1 MNVNQDI
8 ETVSQLNR
16 EKKAILLGEK
26 FLEKSDYLGNYYNA
40 VMSRCDPVQ
49 QSIIHT
55 LREHVEQYER
65 CIAEIK
71 SNGFTI
77 QECIDSYQKEGAC

>member
-1 MNVNQDI
+1 MQNT

-16 EKKAILLGEK
+16 EKKASLLGEE
-26 FLEKSDYLGNYYNA
+26 FLEKSDYLGEYYNA
-40 VMSRCDPVQ
+40 VMDRCDPVQ

-65 CIAEIK
+65 CVAKIT

-77 QECIDSYQKEGAC
+77 QECVDIYQKAGAC

>member
-1 MNVNQDI
+1 MQNT

-16 EKKAILLGEK
+16 EKKAILLGEE
-26 FLEKSDYLGNYYNA
+26 FLEKSDYLGEYYNA
-40 VMSRCDPVQ
+40 VMDRCDPVQ
-49 QSIIHT
+49 RSIIHT

-65 CIAEIK
+65 CVAKIT

-77 QECIDSYQKEGAC
+77 QECVDIYQKAGAC